1 MSNMEKGMDCEDFI
15 AKGIREKGLYVEQ
28 NYTWGIDI
36 IIKTLLGDIQVE
48 VKSANLYVKNGKNGK
63 RKGKFSFIPDNL
75 DRPDYFA
82 FVITNDLKKKMTYW
96 VEGNVIREHFKN
108 RKRNSAFTMGIPT
121 LKTRIKKVDFSE
133 VIKL

>member
-1 MSNMEKGMDCEDFI
+1 
-15 AKGIREKGLYVEQ
+15 
-28 NYTWGIDI
+28 
-36 IIKTLLGDIQVE
+36 
-48 VKSANLYVKNGKNGK
+48 
-63 RKGKFSFIPDNL
+63 
-75 DRPDYFA
+75 
-82 FVITNDLKKKMTYW
+82 MTYW

>member
-1 MSNMEKGMDCEDFI
+1 MECEDFI
-15 AKGIREKGLYVEQ
+15 AEGIREKGLYVEQ

-36 IIKTLLGDIQVE
+36 VIKTLLGDIQVE
-48 VKSANLYVKNGKNGK
+48 VKSAQMYVKNGKKGS
-63 RKGKFSFIPDNL
+63 RKGNFSFIPDNL

-96 VEGNVIREHFKN
+96 VEGDVIREHFKN
-108 RKRNSAFTMGIPT
+108 RKRNTAFTMGIPT
-121 LKTRIKKVDFSE
+121 LKTRIEKVDFSE

>member
-1 MSNMEKGMDCEDFI
+1 MSNMEKGMECEDFI
-15 AKGIREKGLYVEQ
+15 AENIREKGLYVEQ
-28 NYTWGIDI
+28 NYTWGVDV

-48 VKSANLYVKNGKNGK
+48 VKSANLYVKNGLKGV
-63 RKGKFSFIPDNL
+63 RKGNFSFIPDNL

-82 FVITNDLKKKMTYW
+82 FVITNDLNKKTTYW
-96 VEGNVIREHFKN
+96 VAGDVIREHFKN
-108 RKRNSAFTMGIPT
+108 RKRSSAFTMGIPT

>member
-1 MSNMEKGMDCEDFI
+1 MKNMEKGMECEDFI
-15 AKGIREKGLYVEQ
+15 AENIREKGLYVEQ

-36 IIKTLLGDIQVE
+36 VIKTLLGDIQVE
-48 VKSANLYVKNGKNGK
+48 VKSAQMCVKNGLRGV
-63 RKGKFSFIPDNL
+63 RKGNFSFIPDNL

-82 FVITNDLKKKMTYW
+82 FVITNDLNKKTTYW
-96 VEGNVIREHFKN
+96 VAGDVIREHFKN

-121 LKTRIKKVDFSE
+121 LKTRIEKVDFSE